1 MLVAEGEEARWEFPK
16 EAVVP
21 DYAVEDPE
29 DLAEHSD
36 VLALPPKP
44 QVPHPIMDLTSSE
57 TRQSAD
63 GLHREPMVF
72 MRITRYRPFFQ

>member
-1 MLVAEGEEARWEFPK
+1 MVDEGGETRWEFPK

-21 DYAVEDPE
+21 DYAIEDAG

-44 QVPHPIMDLTSSE
+44 QVPQPVQELTSSE

-63 GLHREPMVF
+63 GLHREPS
-72 MRITRYRPFFQ
+72 